1 MNVQGDKIV
10 RERRGWGEKEREK
23 ENKRKKEGT
32 DKEGREER
40 ERERETERRKGT
52 FQDAITTFLGRASNQ
67 QLFL

>member
-10 RERRGWGEKEREK
+10 RERRGWGEKE
-23 ENKRKKEGT
+23 NKRKKEGRT
-32 DKEGREER
+32 KREEKR